1 MKKII
6 IVSVLTILSTVSEFY
21 AQGSDYHLGFRIAPR
36 ISTLG
41 AGLEVA
47 KGFSPNFGVGQDLI
61 ILVMDTMPPNP
72 MYPMIWFG
80 AKKLCHPCRLAS
92 F

>member
-6 IVSVLTILSTVSEFY
+6 ILSVLTLLSTVSKFY

-41 AGLEVA
+41 AGLESGQRLLSQILA
-47 KGFSPNFGVGQDLI
+47 SGQDLI

-72 MYPMIWFG
+72 MYHMIWIW
-80 AKKLCHPCRLAS
+80 S
-92 F
+92 